1 MCSFEHSVFRH
12 AAVLVQLKYD
22 ADVAFAV
29 RRRCLLF
36 SLCVSSPFSLAIWS
50 FVSFCRLSFLASRSR
65 LPKKD
70 SQKIM
75 TVDEDAEILRIDVDV
90 ETVVCAGCGG
100 GCTSMCTGLVLFA
113 LSLVVSLVCRKQ
125 RAARKIVTVDEDREF
140 ASPEISMSV
149 RISKDAEDLA
159 SRVVLFVVDRSRSR

>member
-1 MCSFEHSVFRH
+1 MLHVRCFVTLLL
-12 AAVLVQLKYD
+12 LVQLKYD
-22 ADVAFAV
+22 ADMAFSV

-75 TVDEDAEILRIDVDV
+75 TVDEDAENLRIDVDV

-113 LSLVVSLVCRKQ
+113 LSLVVVVVVCRKQ
-125 RAARKIVTVDEDREF
+125 IAARKIVTVDEDRKF

-159 SRVVLFVVDRSRSR
+159 SRVVLLVVDRSRSR

>member
-1 MCSFEHSVFRH
+1 
-12 AAVLVQLKYD
+12 
-22 ADVAFAV
+22 
-29 RRRCLLF
+29 
-36 SLCVSSPFSLAIWS
+36 
-50 FVSFCRLSFLASRSR
+50 LSFLASRSR

-75 TVDEDAEILRIDVDV
+75 TVDEDAENLRIDADV
-90 ETVVCAGCGG
+90 ETVVCVGCGG

-113 LSLVVSLVCRKQ
+113 LSLVVVVCRKQ
-125 RAARKIVTVDEDREF
+125 KAARKIVAVDEDRKF

-159 SRVVLFVVDRSRSR
+159 SRVVVFVVDRSGSIR